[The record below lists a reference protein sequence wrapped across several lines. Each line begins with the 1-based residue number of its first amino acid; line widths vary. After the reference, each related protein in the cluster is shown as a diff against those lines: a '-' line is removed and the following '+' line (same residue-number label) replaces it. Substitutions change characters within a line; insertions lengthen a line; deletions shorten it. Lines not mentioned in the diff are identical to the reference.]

1 MFRPVQK
8 LKKYKNT
15 KKCIERQEAA
25 VRSWMPPAAAGKA
38 IDILAAQYGV
48 RRENGATDNRLRKQV
63 TKRIIE
69 GAIQE

>member
-1 MFRPVQK
+1 MFRPVQQ
-8 LKKYKNT
+8 LKNYKNA

-38 IDILAAQYGV
+38 IDILATQYGV

>member
-48 RRENGATDNRLRKQV
+48 RRNGATDNRLRKQIV
-63 TKRIIE
+63 Q
-69 GAIQE
+69 AAML

>member
-1 MFRPVQK
+1 MFRQIQK
-8 LKKYKNT
+8 LKDYKST
-15 KKCIERQEAA
+15 RKCIERQEAA

-48 RRENGATDNRLRKQV
+48 RRENGATDNRLRRQI
-63 TKRIIE
+63 TKRMVE